1 MNTELLP
8 RYSRVKRMIT
18 ERIDSGEWQPR
29 HRIPSES
36 ELVRDLGVS
45 RMTINRALRE
55 LTSEGFLIR
64 MQGVGTFVA
73 EAKAHT
79 ALLEV
84 HNIADEIAARGHRHS
99 SKILELKARPAS
111 EEEAAA
117 LGIQPGQRLF
127 YSQIVHY
134 ENDVPVQ
141 VEDRCVN
148 PLVAPDYLKQD
159 FDRVTPYTYLTQA
172 APLTAGANRVLAET
186 SGTGVGGQFAIG
198 ALLGIAGFQLSMG
211 FRQPEQGIVDREN
224 SMTRAHVEPKPVG
237 WLSESPRGK
246 ARTQNNRTERSSD
259 SKRAQPS
266 TERKTT
272 EMAPPAAQKPDAGT
286 VRAEIEP

>member
-1 MNTELLP
+1 VVDQQTVLQLAAAMSETP
-8 RYSRVKRMIT
+8 APIYQRVKQAIVSQIRA
-18 ERIDSGEWQPR
+18 GHWQPHQR
-29 HRIPSES
+29 VPSES
-36 ELVRDLGVS
+36 ELVSELGVS

-99 SKILELKARPAS
+99 SKILLLNARPAS
-111 EEEAAA
+111 DEEATA
-117 LGIQPGQRLF
+117 LGILPGQQLF

-148 PLVAPDYLKQD
+148 PLAAPDYMKQD
-159 FDRVTPYTYLTQA
+159 FDRVTPYIYLTQS
-172 APLTAGANRVLAET
+172 APLTAGEHIVEAVVPTKHERELLQLEDHEPGLLIHRRTWSGKMVVT
-186 SGTGVGGQFAIG
+186 SAR
-198 ALLGIAGFQLSMG
+198 LLYPGSRYQLFG
-211 FRQPEQGIVDREN
+211 RFINQV
-224 SMTRAHVEPKPVG
+224 
-237 WLSESPRGK
+237 
-246 ARTQNNRTERSSD
+246 
-259 SKRAQPS
+259 
-266 TERKTT
+266 
-272 EMAPPAAQKPDAGT
+272 
-286 VRAEIEP
+286 

>member
-1 MNTELLP
+1 
-8 RYSRVKRMIT
+8 
-18 ERIDSGEWQPR
+18 
-29 HRIPSES
+29 
-36 ELVRDLGVS
+36 
-45 RMTINRALRE
+45 
-55 LTSEGFLIR
+55 

-99 SKILELKARPAS
+99 SKILELKARAAS
-111 EEEAAA
+111 EEEATA

-172 APLTAGANRVLAET
+172 APLTAGEHIVEAVIPTLRERELLQLEDHEPGLLIHRRTVRQNR
-186 SGTGVGGQFAIG
+186 GD
-198 ALLGIAGFQLSMG
+198 LGPAAVP
-211 FRQPEQGIVDREN
+211 RQP
-224 SMTRAHVEPKPVG
+224 
-237 WLSESPRGK
+237 LS
-246 ARTQNNRTERSSD
+246 
-259 SKRAQPS
+259 
-266 TERKTT
+266 
-272 EMAPPAAQKPDAGT
+272 T
-286 VRAEIEP
+286 VRPLHQRSLIPGGRALRPHLRGRSHPDNKISPASCDIPVNALGCFNCIYNHVGAAAPAEESNDV